1 MKKIILPI
9 VIVLGIVLSVL
20 FGFQIKID
28 KVINNKIAELNE
40 NGFIVKHNQTTNY
53 LKTKAMG
60 ELEVIYP
67 DKVASYI
74 FKNMENNEFKNSI
87 ESQYNLLNANE
98 KELFFEGIKLDYDFV
113 LGNFN
118 GKFNTNIYLTNL
130 SKKTMYNLTQDAQN
144 QNNQWLL
151 EFLKNKKLQ
160 LSINENNEYKI
171 ADIDTLIPNEAFIT
185 IRDIKGVGSNIA
197 ISFLKISNADG
208 NRKDL
213 FQMNNLNIEYFK
225 DSNNEN
231 SKVSIK
237 NINFEDETN
246 NFYLSNLTLNSKY
259 QKDDVNVATKS
270 EISFDEI
277 VVKNSN
283 QEVANLKKSS
293 LSVDVNKLPIKKIEE
308 ITNYLENKKFD
319 EYIKSLFESGLAIDF
334 KGEASN
340 YVINNLKMLNI
351 LKFNSNVQLNKN
363 FSVTNVPNIEN
374 LLETIKLNIDLDVD
388 AATNMKSFLTAQLG
402 TEVAFVD
409 VENDLKRFEVV
420 LNGDEVFINNKKV
433 FNKKDL
439 KPTVGNISQGGLFY
453 EYKMLEKNQL
463 QLDIKYFPNMT
474 SISSGGVS
482 VSFPQLLDKTRIIK
496 YTTESFEL
504 INFYKAGSEI
514 WNGGLERNIFSKYL
528 LVEGWDDNWS
538 DSSKFKDLSLIIDV
552 KGLDTLKVNLR
563 AGSLNDVDLSQK
575 DSEIVPEEGELDQQ
589 DYPIKFIEIPLPKV
603 K

>member
-28 KVINNKIAELNE
+28 KVINSKIAELNE
-40 NGFIVKHNQTTNY
+40 NGFIVKHSQTTNY

-197 ISFLKISNADG
+197 ISYLKISNADG

-225 DSNNEN
+225 DANNEN
-231 SKVSIK
+231 SKITVK

-259 QKDDVNVATKS
+259 QKDDVNIATKG

-293 LSVDVNKLPIKKIEE
+293 LSVDVSKLPIKKIEE

-388 AATNMKSFLTAQLG
+388 AATNLKSFLTAQLG

-409 VENDLKRFEVV
+409 AENDLKRFEVV

-453 EYKMLEKNQL
+453 EYKMLENNQL

-514 WNGGLERNIFSKYL
+514 WNGGLEKNIFSKYL

>member
-28 KVINNKIAELNE
+28 KVINSKIAELNE
-40 NGFIVKHNQTTNY
+40 NGFIVKHSQTTNY

-197 ISFLKISNADG
+197 ISYLKISNADG

-225 DSNNEN
+225 DANNEN
-231 SKVSIK
+231 SKITVK

-259 QKDDVNVATKS
+259 QKDDVNIATKG

-388 AATNMKSFLTAQLG
+388 AATNLKSFLTAQLG

-409 VENDLKRFEVV
+409 AENDLKRFEVV

-453 EYKMLEKNQL
+453 EYKMLENNQL

-514 WNGGLERNIFSKYL
+514 WNGGLEKNIFSKYL

-589 DYPIKFIEIPLPKV
+589 DYPIKFIEIPLAKV

>member
-1 MKKIILPI
+1 MKKIILSI
-9 VIVLGIVLSVL
+9 AIILGIILSVL

-40 NGFIVKHNQTTNY
+40 NGFIVKHSQTTNY

-98 KELFFEGIKLDYDFV
+98 KELFFEGIKLNYDFV

-197 ISFLKISNADG
+197 ISYLKISNADG

-225 DSNNEN
+225 DANNEN
-231 SKVSIK
+231 SKITVK

-340 YVINNLKMLNI
+340 YVINNLKMLNK

-388 AATNMKSFLTAQLG
+388 AATNLKSFLTAQLG

>member
-28 KVINNKIAELNE
+28 KVINSKIAELNE
-40 NGFIVKHNQTTNY
+40 NGFIVKHSQTTNY

-197 ISFLKISNADG
+197 ISYLKISNADG

-225 DSNNEN
+225 DANNEN
-231 SKVSIK
+231 SKITVK

-259 QKDDVNVATKS
+259 QKDDVNIATKG

-293 LSVDVNKLPIKKIEE
+293 LSVDVSKLPIKKIEE

-388 AATNMKSFLTAQLG
+388 AATNLKSFLTAQLG

-409 VENDLKRFEVV
+409 AENDLKRFEVV

-453 EYKMLEKNQL
+453 EYKMLENNQL

-514 WNGGLERNIFSKYL
+514 WNGGLEKNIFSKYL

-589 DYPIKFIEIPLPKV
+589 DYPIKFIEIPLAKV